1 LNAVTIALNAGQ
13 YDAVLQAKDLPAKQP
28 FTEVIEAGRQEQGH
42 LIALRESQKLTNRP
56 AVLAGLEKLK
66 QQVRDKAPFAE
77 LSQWARQQQPV
88 TQQQPLTPPA
98 TNRSDNARQAEL
110 ARLDA
115 VLVLWEVYFGVDKKN
130 ARRILDPKTQ
140 KPAEYIRIDLGKD
153 QLNKFVDALDN
164 KIKKGY
170 EDAGVFSDQLKD
182 RIDKLRLKIQKHDDR

>member
-1 LNAVTIALNAGQ
+1 MNAVTVALNAGQ
-13 YDAVLQAKDLPAKQP
+13 YDAVLQAKNLPAKQP
-28 FTEVIEAGRQEQGH
+28 FTEVIEAGRQEQGQ

-66 QQVRDKAPFAE
+66 QQVRDKTPFAE

-88 TQQQPLTPPA
+88 TPPA
-98 TNRSDNARQAEL
+98 TNKSDNARQAEL

-130 ARRILDPKTQ
+130 ARRILDPRTQ
-140 KPAEYIRIDLGKD
+140 KPAEYIAGDLGKD

-170 EDAGVFSDQLKD
+170 EDAGVFSDQVKD